1 MNILQINSSAR
12 SSDSQSTKVA
22 NAIVAQLKATQPQA
36 TVTLRDL
43 AHTPHPVIDETALQA
58 LFTPADKRTAEQAS
72 RVALDD
78 ALIAEVMA
86 ADVLVIGCPMY
97 NFGVTVQLK
106 SWIDAIVR
114 AGVTFQYTATGPVGL
129 IKGKKVYIA
138 LTRGGMHRDG
148 ATDSQVPYLKTVF
161 GFLGM
166 KDVQFVY
173 AEGLGMGPEAV
184 ERAHASAQ
192 IEITSSIA

>member
-43 AHTPHPVIDETALQA
+43 AHTPHPVIDEATLQA

-97 NFGVTVQLK
+97 NFGVTVQVK
-106 SWIDAIVR
+106 SWIDAIAR

-129 IKGKKVYIA
+129 VTGKKFYIFTASGGVYSEGPAAAYDFQTTYLRAA
-138 LTRGGMHRDG
+138 LALRGI
-148 ATDSQVPYLKTVF
+148 V
-161 GFLGM
+161 
-166 KDVQFVY
+166 
-173 AEGLGMGPEAV
+173 
-184 ERAHASAQ
+184 
-192 IEITSSIA
+192 I